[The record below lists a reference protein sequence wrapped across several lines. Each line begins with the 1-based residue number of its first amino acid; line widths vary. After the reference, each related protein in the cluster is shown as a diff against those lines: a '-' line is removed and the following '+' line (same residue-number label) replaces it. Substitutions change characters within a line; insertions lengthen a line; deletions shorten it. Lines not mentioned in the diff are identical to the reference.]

1 MENISLLPDASS
13 LAGPF
18 DVLFF
23 ALGIASIVVTLGIA
37 FLVIFFAIKYRRGS
51 GASRRVT
58 VREAGKRKK
67 IEYAWTLI
75 PLAIFLGFF
84 YWAGSL
90 YTEFLRLPA
99 GNVIDIAVVGKQWMW
114 KAQHPEGKQ
123 EINELHVPL
132 GIPVRLT
139 MISQDVIHSF
149 FVPAFRLKYDVLPR
163 QYHRLWFKPTKL
175 GKYHLFCAE
184 YCGTDHSRM
193 IGWIVVMEPSAYKQ
207 WLQQQ

>member
-1 MENISLLPDASS
+1 MQNFSLLPEASS

-18 DVLFF
+18 DALFF
-23 ALGIASIVVTLGIA
+23 GMGIASLIATAGIA
-37 FLVIFFAIKYRRGS
+37 FCIIFFSIKYHRGS
-51 GASRRVT
+51 GASRDKANKKRR
-58 VREAGKRKK
+58 REV
-67 IEYAWTLI
+67 EYAWIII
-75 PLAIFLGFF
+75 PLLIFLGFF
-84 YWAGSL
+84 YWAASL

-99 GNVIDIAVVGKQWMW
+99 KNVLDIAVVGKQWMW
-114 KAQHPEGKQ
+114 KMQHPEGKQ

-132 GIPVRLT
+132 GTPVRLT

-163 QYHRLWFKPTKL
+163 QHHRLWFKPTKL

-193 IGWIVVMEPSAYKQ
+193 IGWIVVMTPAAYKQ